1 MAVELKNDQ
10 DKLSYTLGM
19 NISLSILQL
28 PLELNKEV
36 VIACVADLLRGGQ
49 PQIEQQ
55 EYQKIM
61 QNFQKQLQ
69 TIAAEQKKKTGEAN
83 AEISH
88 KFLEENAK
96 KEGVKVTNSGLQYIV
111 LEEGNGE
118 NPKATDTV
126 KVHYEGTL
134 INGQIFDSSIKRGEP
149 VEFPLNHVIP
159 GWTEGLQLMK
169 VGAKYRFFIPSELA
183 YGEHGAGEMIPPNS
197 ALIFEVELLDIV
209 KCNVK

>member
-61 QNFQKQLQ
+61 QDFQKQLQ
-69 TIAAEQKKKTGEAN
+69 TIAAEQKKKAGEAN
-83 AEISH
+83 AEISR

-159 GWTEGLQLMK
+159 GWTEGLQLMRP
-169 VGAKYRFFIPSELA
+169 GAKYRFFIPSDLA
-183 YGEHGAGEMIPPNS
+183 YGEHGAGDMIAPNS
-197 ALIFEVELLDIV
+197 ALIFDVELIEV
-209 KCNVK
+209 KG

>member
-1 MAVELKNDQ
+1 MAIELKNEQ
-10 DKLSYTLGM
+10 DKFSYALGM
-19 NISLSILQL
+19 NISASVLQL
-28 PLELNKEV
+28 PLDVNKEV
-36 VIACVADLLRGGQ
+36 IIQCVTDLLNGAQ
-49 PQIEQQ
+49 PQLEEK
-55 EYQKIM
+55 EYHQIM
-61 QNFQKQLQ
+61 QDFQKQLQ

-83 AEISH
+83 AEISR

-159 GWTEGLQLMK
+159 GWTEGLQLMRP
-169 VGAKYRFFIPSELA
+169 GAKYRFFIPSDLA
-183 YGEHGAGEMIPPNS
+183 YGEHGAGDMIAPNS
-197 ALIFEVELLDIV
+197 ALIFDVELIEV
-209 KCNVK
+209 KG

>member
-19 NISLSILQL
+19 NISASILQL

-61 QNFQKQLQ
+61 QDFQKQLQ
-69 TIAAEQKKKTGEAN
+69 TIAAEQKKKAGEAN
-83 AEISH
+83 AEISR

-96 KEGVKVTNSGLQYIV
+96 KEGVKVTDSGLQYIV
-111 LEEGNGE
+111 LEEGSGE
-118 NPKATDTV
+118 SPKATDTV

-159 GWTEGLQLMK
+159 GWTEGLQLMRP
-169 VGAKYRFFIPSELA
+169 GAKYRFFIPSDLA
-183 YGEHGAGEMIPPNS
+183 YGEHGAGDMIAPNS
-197 ALIFEVELLDIV
+197 ALIFDVELIEV
-209 KCNVK
+209 KG

>member
-61 QNFQKQLQ
+61 QDFQKQLQ

-83 AEISH
+83 AEISR

-126 KVHYEGTL
+126 KVRCSVISTSERT
-134 INGQIFDSSIKRGEP
+134 NIFPSIG
-149 VEFPLNHVIP
+149 
-159 GWTEGLQLMK
+159 
-169 VGAKYRFFIPSELA
+169 
-183 YGEHGAGEMIPPNS
+183 
-197 ALIFEVELLDIV
+197 
-209 KCNVK
+209 

>member
-61 QNFQKQLQ
+61 QDFQKQLQ

-83 AEISH
+83 AEISR

-159 GWTEGLQLMK
+159 GWTEGLQLMRP
-169 VGAKYRFFIPSELA
+169 GAKYRFFIPSDLA
-183 YGEHGAGEMIPPNS
+183 YGEHGAGDMIAPNS
-197 ALIFEVELLDIV
+197 ALIFDVELIEV
-209 KCNVK
+209 KG

>member
-19 NISLSILQL
+19 NISASILQL

-61 QNFQKQLQ
+61 QDFQKQLQ
-69 TIAAEQKKKTGEAN
+69 TIAAEQKKKAGEAN
-83 AEISH
+83 AEISR

-96 KEGVKVTNSGLQYIV
+96 KEGVKVTDSGLQYIV

-118 NPKATDTV
+118 SPKATDTV

-159 GWTEGLQLMK
+159 GWTEGLQLMRP
-169 VGAKYRFFIPSELA
+169 GAKYRFFIPSDLA
-183 YGEHGAGEMIPPNS
+183 YGEHGAGDMIAPNS
-197 ALIFEVELLDIV
+197 ALIFDVELIEV
-209 KCNVK
+209 KG

>member
-19 NISLSILQL
+19 NISASILQL

-61 QNFQKQLQ
+61 QDFQKQLQ
-69 TIAAEQKKKTGEAN
+69 TIAAEEKKKAGEAN
-83 AEISH
+83 AEISR

-118 NPKATDTV
+118 KPKATDTV

-159 GWTEGLQLMK
+159 GWTEGLQLMRP
-169 VGAKYRFFIPSELA
+169 GAKYRFFIPSDLA
-183 YGEHGAGEMIPPNS
+183 YGEHGAGDMIAPNS
-197 ALIFEVELLDIV
+197 ALIFDVELIEV
-209 KCNVK
+209 KG

>member
-69 TIAAEQKKKTGEAN
+69 TIAAEEKKKAGEAN

>member
-1 MAVELKNDQ
+1 MAVELNNET
-10 DKLSYTLGM
+10 DKFSYTLGM
-19 NISLSILQL
+19 NISASILQL
-28 PLELNKEV
+28 PLEVNKEV
-36 VIACVADLLRGGQ
+36 VIACVTDLLRGGQ
-49 PQIEQQ
+49 PQIEEG
-55 EYQKIM
+55 EYHKIM
-61 QNFQKQLQ
+61 QEFQKKLQ
-69 TIAAEQKKKTGEAN
+69 EVAQENKRKAGEAS
-83 AEISH
+83 AAISK
-88 KFLEENAK
+88 KFLEENAA
-96 KEGVKVTNSGLQYIV
+96 KEGVQVTASGLQYLV
-111 LEEGNGE
+111 LQEGTGAS
-118 NPKATDTV
+118 PAATDTV

-209 KCNVK
+209 KYLVK

>member
-19 NISLSILQL
+19 NISASILQL

-61 QNFQKQLQ
+61 QDFQKQLQ
-69 TIAAEQKKKTGEAN
+69 TIAAEQKKKAGEAN
-83 AEISH
+83 AEISR

-159 GWTEGLQLMK
+159 GWTEGLQLMRP
-169 VGAKYRFFIPSELA
+169 GAKYRFFIPSDLA
-183 YGEHGAGEMIPPNS
+183 YGEHGAGDMIAPNS
-197 ALIFEVELLDIV
+197 ALIFDVELIEV
-209 KCNVK
+209 KG

>member
-61 QNFQKQLQ
+61 QDFQKQLQ
-69 TIAAEQKKKTGEAN
+69 TIAAEQKKKAGEAN
-83 AEISH
+83 AEISR

-118 NPKATDTV
+118 PPKATDTV

-159 GWTEGLQLMK
+159 GWTEGLQLMRP
-169 VGAKYRFFIPSELA
+169 GAKYRFFIPSDLA
-183 YGEHGAGEMIPPNS
+183 YGEHGAGDMIAPNS
-197 ALIFEVELLDIV
+197 ALIFDVELIEV
-209 KCNVK
+209 KG

>member
-19 NISLSILQL
+19 NISASILQL

-61 QNFQKQLQ
+61 QDFQKQLQ

-83 AEISH
+83 AEISR

-159 GWTEGLQLMK
+159 GWTEGLQLMRP
-169 VGAKYRFFIPSELA
+169 GAKYRFFIPSDLA
-183 YGEHGAGEMIPPNS
+183 YGEHGAGDMIAPNS
-197 ALIFEVELLDIV
+197 ALIFDVELIEV
-209 KCNVK
+209 KG

>member
-69 TIAAEQKKKTGEAN
+69 TIAAEEKKKAGEAN
-83 AEISH
+83 AEISR

-159 GWTEGLQLMK
+159 GWTEGLQLMRP
-169 VGAKYRFFIPSELA
+169 GAKYRFFIPSDLA
-183 YGEHGAGEMIPPNS
+183 YGEHGAGDMIAPNS
-197 ALIFEVELLDIV
+197 ALIFDVELIEV
-209 KCNVK
+209 KG

>member
-61 QNFQKQLQ
+61 QDFQKQLQ
-69 TIAAEQKKKTGEAN
+69 TIAAEQKKKAGEAN
-83 AEISH
+83 AEISR

-159 GWTEGLQLMK
+159 GWTEGLQLMRP
-169 VGAKYRFFIPSELA
+169 GAKYRFFIPSDLA
-183 YGEHGAGEMIPPNS
+183 YGEHGASDMIAPNS
-197 ALIFEVELLDIV
+197 ALIFDVELIEV
-209 KCNVK
+209 KG

>member
-61 QNFQKQLQ
+61 QDFQKQLQ
-69 TIAAEQKKKTGEAN
+69 TIAAEEKKKAGEAN
-83 AEISH
+83 AEISR

-159 GWTEGLQLMK
+159 GWTEGLQLMRP
-169 VGAKYRFFIPSELA
+169 GAKYRFFIPSDLA
-183 YGEHGAGEMIPPNS
+183 YGEHGAGDMIAPNS
-197 ALIFEVELLDIV
+197 ALIFDVELIEV
-209 KCNVK
+209 KG

>member
-19 NISLSILQL
+19 NISASILQL

-61 QNFQKQLQ
+61 QDFQKQLQ
-69 TIAAEQKKKTGEAN
+69 TIAAEEKKKAGEAN
-83 AEISH
+83 AEISR

-96 KEGVKVTNSGLQYIV
+96 KEGVKVTDSGLQYIV
-111 LEEGNGE
+111 LEEGSGE
-118 NPKATDTV
+118 SPKATDTV

-159 GWTEGLQLMK
+159 GWTEGLQLMRP
-169 VGAKYRFFIPSELA
+169 GAKYRFFIPSDLA
-183 YGEHGAGEMIPPNS
+183 YGEHGAGDMIAPNS
-197 ALIFEVELLDIV
+197 ALIFDVELIEV
-209 KCNVK
+209 KG